1 MARPTLRPARVAG
14 IDLGGTSAK
23 IGIVDRKGA
32 VVARTRVAIDARASF
47 ERIVEPIA
55 EGLAGLIAE
64 AGGEGP
70 AGIGYCCPGFVDPAS
85 GSVVGGS
92 ENIPGMAGRSAAA
105 YLAER
110 IGAPAWADN
119 DATCAAAAELAY
131 GAGRPFGSFLLVTVG
146 TGIGGGLV
154 LGGRVWRGARGF
166 AGEIGHVSLD
176 PGGPACPCGSRG
188 CLEQYASGPAIVR
201 AWKELAGSRARTA
214 ASPLDVARLAA
225 DGEPEALA
233 AFAAA
238 GRALAQAVG
247 GVINLLDI
255 QACIV
260 GGGVADAGD
269 VLLEPLRRELRTFAY
284 PLLAEGFRVAAAELG
299 NDAGLLGAAALAWE
313 RLGG

>member
-1 MARPTLRPARVAG
+1 MARSARRADRVAG

-23 IGIVDRKGA
+23 IGIVDRSGA
-32 VVARTRVAIDARASF
+32 IIARDRVPIDARAPF

-55 EGLAGLIAE
+55 EGLAGVIAA
-64 AGGEGP
+64 AGGGLP

-92 ENIPGMAGRSAAA
+92 ENIPGMAGRSAPA

-176 PGGPACPCGSRG
+176 PAGPACPCGSRG

-201 AWKELAGSRARTA
+201 AWKELAGPRSGGAE
-214 ASPLDVARLAA
+214 SPLDVARLAA
-225 DGEPEALA
+225 AGEPAALA
-233 AFAAA
+233 AFAAETHCSPVP
-238 GRALAQAVG
+238 GCG
-247 GVINLLDI
+247 GASPTSTTTFRDS
-255 QACIV
+255 
-260 GGGVADAGD
+260 GD
-269 VLLEPLRRELRTFAY
+269 HESEP
-284 PLLAEGFRVAAAELG
+284 
-299 NDAGLLGAAALAWE
+299 
-313 RLGG
+313 